1 MTRKMRIFRRLILLG
16 TSLVLLGALSLGVIY
31 ALVAPS
37 LPSVETLQDVRLQVP
52 LRVYT
57 REGRAMAVFGEQRRI
72 PVLREDVPE
81 RLQLAFLA
89 AEDDRFYEHP
99 GVDWQGIVRAVWY
112 LMRTGEKGPGGST
125 ITMQLA
131 SNFFLTRDQTYLYKL
146 KQIFLALK
154 IERSFT
160 KDRIFELYLNK
171 IYLGH
176 RAYGVA
182 AAAQVYYG
190 KSLHDLTLA
199 ETAMIAS
206 LPKAPSVVNP
216 ITNPVR
222 ALERRNYVLARM
234 YSLGFI
240 PEDDY
245 QQALETPDRASL
257 HGTVTEVE
265 APFVAEMVRQAAL
278 ERFGPEAYTSGYQIY
293 TSIDADMQAAANS
306 ALRHALF
313 EYDRRHGYRGA
324 EARIDLPEGPEIP
337 APELAEALDN
347 FQPVAG
353 LQPGLVINA
362 SEEAADLVL
371 QDGRTVALELE
382 GVTWARPHLDV
393 DAVGGAPETVDS
405 VLSRG
410 DIVRVTRDEE
420 AGWRLSQIP
429 EVQGA
434 LVALDPF
441 DGAIRALTGG
451 FDYRLS
457 KFNRALQA
465 RRQPGSA
472 FKPFIY
478 SAALEHG
485 FTASSLVNDAPVV
498 LDDPSL
504 ERTWRPENF
513 TRQFYG
519 PTRLRE
525 AMVNSRNLVS
535 IRVLHAMGIEPAI
548 EYLGRFGFDPSRLPR
563 GLSLALGSAEQ
574 TPLEMTR
581 AYAVFANGGFRVEP
595 WFIERIVGPRGRPV
609 FQAAPMVACRDCAV
623 PLETGE
629 PDKPLGPEAPA
640 PRGPDGDL
648 PADEFELGTE
658 DSARIPEA
666 LFPAEE
672 SERPGRRLGPSFEL
686 APRVIDAANA
696 HIIDSIMEDVIV
708 RGTGRQA
715 MQLGRND
722 LSGKT
727 GTTNDQLDA
736 WFAGYHHSL
745 VAAAWVGFDR
755 PRTLGQAEVGG
766 RAALPMWIRFMETAL
781 ARLPPYDPPMPP
793 GLITVRIDPATGK
806 RARAG
811 DPNAILEVFREG
823 AVPPPLET
831 QAEEED
837 EQESPYDIY

>member
-1 MTRKMRIFRRLILLG
+1 MTRKKRIFRRVLLLCTSLALLG
-16 TSLVLLGALSLGVIY
+16 MLSLGIMY
-31 ALVAPS
+31 AFVAPS
-37 LPSVETLQDVRLQVP
+37 LPSVQVLQEVQLQVP

-57 REGRAMAVFGEQRRI
+57 RGGEAMAVFGEQRRI
-72 PVLREDVPE
+72 PASREDIPE
-81 RLQLAFLA
+81 RLRQAFLA

-99 GVDWQGIVRAVWY
+99 GVDWQGIARAVWY
-112 LMRTGEKGPGGST
+112 LARTGEKGPGGST

-146 KQIFLALK
+146 RQIFLALK
-154 IERSFT
+154 IERSFN

-216 ITNPVR
+216 ISNPQR

-234 YSLGFI
+234 RSLDFI
-240 PEDDY
+240 TPEEY
-245 QQALETPDRASL
+245 RRALDVPDHAKR

-278 ERFGPEAYTSGYQIY
+278 ERYGQEAYSRGYQIY
-293 TSIDADMQAAANS
+293 TTIDGDMQAAANE
-306 ALRHALF
+306 ALKNALF
-313 EYDRRHGYRGA
+313 DYDRRHGYRGP
-324 EARIDLPEGPEIP
+324 EAQV
-337 APELAEALDN
+337 ELEPDPDAGAIAEALDN

-353 LQPGLVINA
+353 LTPGLVVEV
-362 SEEAADLVL
+362 SENSATLVL
-371 QDGRTVALELE
+371 QDARTVLLGLEA
-382 GVTWARPHLDV
+382 VAWARPRLGE
-393 DAVGGAPETVDS
+393 DAVGSAPESVDD
-405 VLSRG
+405 VLARG
-410 DIVRVTRDEE
+410 DIVRVSEDEE
-420 AGWRLSQIP
+420 LGWRLSQIP
-429 EVQGA
+429 DAQGA
-434 LVALDPF
+434 LVAMDPF
-441 DGAIRALTGG
+441 DGALRALTGG

-478 SAALEHG
+478 SAALDKG
-485 FTASSLVNDAPVV
+485 FTAASLVNDAPVV

-513 TRQFYG
+513 SRQFYG

-535 IRVLHAMGIEPAI
+535 IRVLHAMGVEAAI
-548 EYLGRFGFDPSRLPR
+548 DYLSRFGFDPARLPR
-563 GLSLALGSAEQ
+563 GLSLALGSGEQ
-574 TPLEMTR
+574 SPLEMAR
-581 AYAVFANGGFRVEP
+581 GYAVFANGGFRVEP
-595 WFIERIVGPRGRPV
+595 WFIERIVGPEGQPV
-609 FQAAPMVACRDCAV
+609 FEAAPAIACRECDV
-623 PLETGE
+623 PVEADAGTGN
-629 PDKPLGPEAPA
+629 PLGPETQAPPLDEVEAEA
-640 PRGPDGDL
+640 PEMG
-648 PADEFELGTE
+648 
-658 DSARIPEA
+658 ARIPEA
-666 LFPAEE
+666 LMPPEEPDDGAKMAPA
-672 SERPGRRLGPSFEL
+672 FTV
-686 APRVIDAANA
+686 APRVIDPGNA
-696 HIIDSIMEDVIV
+696 YIIDSIMEDVIR

-715 MQLGRND
+715 MELGRND

-745 VAAAWVGFDR
+745 VATAWVGYDQ
-755 PRTLGQAEVGG
+755 PRSLGRAEVGG
-766 RAALPMWIRFMETAL
+766 RAALPMWIDFMDTAL
-781 ARLPPYDPPMPP
+781 EQLPPYDPPMPP
-793 GLITVRIDPATGK
+793 GMITARIDPATGK

-811 DPNAILEVFREG
+811 DPDAILELFREG
-823 AVPPPLET
+823 HVPPPLEHS
-831 QAEEED
+831 AEEDD
-837 EQESPYDIY
+837 EQDSPYDIY

>member
-1 MTRKMRIFRRLILLG
+1 MTRKKRIFRRLLLLSTGLALLG
-16 TSLVLLGALSLGVIY
+16 MVSTGIMYAFIAPTLPPVEVL
-31 ALVAPS
+31 
-37 LPSVETLQDVRLQVP
+37 EDVRLQVP

-57 REGRAMAVFGEQRRI
+57 RDGRAMAVFGEQRRI
-72 PVLREDVPE
+72 PASREDMPE
-81 RLQLAFLA
+81 RLRQAFLA

-112 LMRTGEKGPGGST
+112 LVRTGEKGPGGST

-154 IERSFT
+154 IERAFP
-160 KDRIFELYLNK
+160 KERIFNLYLNK

-216 ITNPVR
+216 ISGPQR

-234 YSLGFI
+234 RSLDFI
-240 PEDDY
+240 PDDAY
-245 QQALETPDRASL
+245 RQALAAPDHARL
-257 HGTVTEVE
+257 HGTVTEVD

-278 ERFGPEAYTSGYQIY
+278 ERFGQEAYTRGYQIY
-293 TSIDADMQAAANS
+293 TTIDSDMQTAAND
-306 ALRHALF
+306 ALKESLF
-313 EYDRRHGYRGA
+313 DYDRRHGYRGP
-324 EARIDLPEGPEIP
+324 EARVDLAADAGARSI
-337 APELAEALDN
+337 AEALDN
-347 FQPVAG
+347 FQQVGG
-353 LQPGLVINA
+353 LMPALVVEVTEDTA
-362 SEEAADLVL
+362 ELVL
-371 QDGRTVALELE
+371 QDARTLTLGLEAVA
-382 GVTWARPHLDV
+382 WARPHLNV
-393 DAVGGAPETVDS
+393 DAVGSAPETVDD

-410 DIVRVTRDEE
+410 DIVRVAQDPEI
-420 AGWRLSQIP
+420 GWRLSQIP
-429 EVQGA
+429 QAQGA
-434 LVALDPF
+434 LVAMDPF
-441 DGAIRALTGG
+441 DGALRAITGG

-478 SAALEHG
+478 SAALENG
-485 FTASSLVNDAPVV
+485 FTAASLVNDAPVV

-513 TRQFYG
+513 SQQFYG

-548 EYLGRFGFDPSRLPR
+548 DYLSRFGFDPARLPR
-563 GLSLALGSAEQ
+563 GLSLALGSSELS
-574 TPLEMTR
+574 PLEMAR
-581 AYAVFANGGFRVEP
+581 GYAVFANGGFRVEP
-595 WFIERIVGPRGRPV
+595 WFIERIVGPEGQPV
-609 FQAAPMVACRDCAV
+609 FEAAPAVACRDCDTPVEAAD
-623 PLETGE
+623 PGR
-629 PDKPLGPEAPA
+629 PLGPEDQAP
-640 PRGPDGDL
+640 PGLDLEVEIPEPDAG
-648 PADEFELGTE
+648 
-658 DSARIPEA
+658 IPEA
-666 LFPAEE
+666 LMPPDEPERDGPDHGPA
-672 SERPGRRLGPSFEL
+672 FTL
-686 APRVIDAANA
+686 APRVIDAGNA
-696 HIIDSIMEDVIV
+696 YIIDSIMEDVIR

-715 MQLGRND
+715 MELGRSD

-727 GTTNDQLDA
+727 GTTNDQVDA
-736 WFAGYHHSL
+736 WFSGYHHSL
-745 VAAAWVGFDR
+745 VATGWVGFDQ
-755 PRTLGQAEVGG
+755 PRTLGRAEVGG

-781 ARLPPYDPPMPP
+781 ARLPPYDPPMPA
-793 GLITVRIDPATGK
+793 GLVTVRIDPATGK
-806 RARAG
+806 QARAG
-811 DPNAILEVFREG
+811 DPDAILELFREG
-823 AVPPPLET
+823 NVPPPLESGS
-831 QAEEED
+831 EED
-837 EQESPYDIY
+837 DEQDSPYDIY